1 MIKKNLSRNHY
12 ARPPDFFSSDVS
24 EARRFYLDLN
34 PSGNRPLVVVCGG
47 LEYCTPDFAI
57 RRDTFP
63 YYSIEYVA
71 RGRGEVKI
79 KGRARPLQSGR
90 LFSCGPGVSQHITGD
105 PADPLVKYFVDFAGT
120 QAAELLRSCKL
131 SPGSVSEVFPA
142 NALQPLFDELI
153 QAGSQVRRGNAEL
166 CARLLECMALRIS
179 SSRAPI
185 EGSQTLSFATFERCR
200 QHIEQHA
207 LRLQSLDQIAG
218 ECHINQAYLCRLFRR
233 FDHSSPYQ
241 YLLRLKMNRAAE
253 RLQQTGMM
261 VKQAADESGFSDPF
275 HFSRVFHSI
284 LGLSPSAFRGLRQVK
299 PAA

>member
-1 MIKKNLSRNHY
+1 MTRKARSSKPSD
-12 ARPPDFFSSDVS
+12 RPPEFFSSDVS

-34 PSGNRPLVVVCGG
+34 PPKNRPLVVVCGG

-63 YYSIEYVA
+63 YFSIEYVT
-71 RGRGEVKI
+71 RGRGEVKLN
-79 KGRARPLQSGR
+79 GRTRPLQAGR
-90 LFSCGPGVSQHITGD
+90 LFSYGPGVAQRITGES
-105 PADPLVKYFVDFAGT
+105 ADPLVKYFVDFAGT

-153 QAGSQVRRGNAEL
+153 QAGSQVRCGNAGL
-166 CARLLECMALRIS
+166 CAKLLECMALRIS

-185 EGSQTLSFATFERCR
+185 EGSQTLSFTTFQRCR
-200 QHIEQHA
+200 QHIGQHA
-207 LRLQSLDQIAG
+207 LRLQSLGQIAD
-218 ECHINQAYLCRLFRR
+218 ECHVNQAYLCRLFQR

-241 YLLRLKMNRAAE
+241 YLLRMKMNHAAE

-261 VKQAADESGFSDPF
+261 VKQVADESGFSDPF

-284 LGLSPSAFRGLRQVK
+284 LGLSPVAFRGLR
-299 PAA
+299 